1 MTEEGFATMK
11 DDSFIEKI
19 LRVDPDIIYTSPS
32 LRTMQTA
39 EEVAKIL
46 KLYRNKKIEIKLDE
60 RLRVEEKTN
69 IKGLYDELLEKE
81 K

>member
-1 MTEEGFATMK
+1 MK